1 MSLNFL
7 QDIYNG
13 KISLK
18 EAEFKQRDLE
28 KKIDNLKFG
37 YKSKDKK
44 EKEEKS
50 QVLMHANELLESRN
64 KIIKAFKDDIFPSE
78 HLKKSDDDAYNY
90 MLQNVNEFIEEIK
103 SMEEKINLSLFEDF
117 FGFSSPADYA
127 KELINTKNADKNKG
141 IVEEIEDRISDLE
154 SRIKQMSDKEK
165 EEKNSNETLEINKIL
180 GYNKNAKKFFHCASK
195 VDKKKNQNQRLK
207 KVLQKG

>member
-1 MSLNFL
+1 MVLTEKFNFNTFNMPLNFL
-7 QDIYNG
+7 SDIYNG

-78 HLKKSDDDAYNY
+78 HLKKSDDAAYDFTLKNI
-90 MLQNVNEFIEEIK
+90 NEFIQEIR
-103 SMEEKINLSLFEDF
+103 SMEEKVNLSLFEDF
-117 FGFSSPADYA
+117 FQSSSTADYA
-127 KELINTKNADKNKG
+127 KMLINIKNSDENKEY
-141 IVEEIEDRISDLE
+141 VEEIKDRISDLKD
-154 SRIKQMSDKEK
+154 RIKQMSDNEK
-165 EEKNSNETLEINKIL
+165 KYKNAKETLLIINKIID
-180 GYNKNAKKFFHCASK
+180 YNKNA
-195 VDKKKNQNQRLK
+195 
-207 KVLQKG
+207 

>member
-1 MSLNFL
+1 MDEIEEDDDDDIDINKLAFNGSNQEKFNFNTFRMPLNFL
-7 QDIYNG
+7 QDIYKE

-18 EAEFKQRDLE
+18 EAEFKQRGLEIKIRDLQ
-28 KKIDNLKFG
+28 FG
-37 YKSKDKK
+37 YTPKNKK
-44 EKEEKS
+44 EKEEKN

-117 FGFSSPADYA
+117 FQSSSPADYA
-127 KELINTKNADKNKG
+127 KMLINTKNRNEN
-141 IVEEIEDRISDLE
+141 EEMVKKIIRF
-154 SRIKQMSDKEK
+154 IKTEHQ
-165 EEKNSNETLEINKIL
+165 I
-180 GYNKNAKKFFHCASK
+180 
-195 VDKKKNQNQRLK
+195 
-207 KVLQKG
+207 